1 MGLNFSDCYEK
12 KNKDRDRGEDKNSLN
27 LKTTKKQII
36 IKLSISE
43 GLIANR
49 LKEETTTLEDER
61 NNSYNSSSSDKP
73 RKMEIA
79 EKFLLNYSSSNSN
92 NENFPNSSL
101 NLEYKFFLFILCHL
115 SSALANPK
123 SPYSSP
129 LFGSSSL

>member
-61 NNSYNSSSSDKP
+61 INSYNSSSSDKP

-79 EKFLLNYSSSNSN
+79 EKFLLNYSSSIFS
-92 NENFPNSSL
+92 FHSL
-101 NLEYKFFLFILCHL
+101 
-115 SSALANPK
+115 P
-123 SPYSSP
+123 
-129 LFGSSSL
+129 